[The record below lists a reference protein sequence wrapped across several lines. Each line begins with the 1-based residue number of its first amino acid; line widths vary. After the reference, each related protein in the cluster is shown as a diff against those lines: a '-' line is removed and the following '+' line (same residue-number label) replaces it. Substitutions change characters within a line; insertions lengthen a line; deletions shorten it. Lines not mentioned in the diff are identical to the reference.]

1 MRRRDR
7 EITDVEEMR
16 QVLETCK
23 VIHVGLH
30 DGDDIYILPMN
41 YGYTLEDGKLSFYMH
56 GGVRGKKLDLIRR
69 CSNAAF
75 ELDCDHELIQGRV
88 ACQYGYGYASI
99 MGKGKIELVEDV
111 KEKIDAMTVLM
122 QCQTGKP
129 FEFNERLVSI
139 VSVIKLTVSE
149 YTGKR
154 RPVKRPGET
163 EECQNGHM

>member
-41 YGYTLEDGKLSFYMH
+41 YGYTLEDGKLTFYMH

-75 ELDCDHELIQGRV
+75 ELDCDHELIQGRIWL
-88 ACQYGYGYASI
+88 CQHHGQ
-99 MGKGKIELVEDV
+99 GKNRTGRRCEGKDRCHDST
-111 KEKIDAMTVLM
+111 DAVPDR
-122 QCQTGKP
+122 KA
-129 FEFNERLVSI
+129 V
-139 VSVIKLTVSE
+139 
-149 YTGKR
+149 
-154 RPVKRPGET
+154 
-163 EECQNGHM
+163 